1 MKKDTSYRDQLLE
14 LSKLYKIPEVKSI
27 FKSRDY
33 VGEDNVTN
41 FPKEFL
47 NKLDFNNI
55 PPHEL

>member
-1 MKKDTSYRDQLLE
+1 MNQKLL
-14 LSKLYKIPEVKSI
+14 SKIPEETSI

-33 VGEDNVTN
+33 VGQDNVTN

>member
-1 MKKDTSYRDQLLE
+1 MNKKLL
-14 LSKLYKIPEVKSI
+14 SKIPEEKSI

-33 VGEDNVTN
+33 VGEENVTN

-47 NKLDFNNI
+47 NKLEFPNI